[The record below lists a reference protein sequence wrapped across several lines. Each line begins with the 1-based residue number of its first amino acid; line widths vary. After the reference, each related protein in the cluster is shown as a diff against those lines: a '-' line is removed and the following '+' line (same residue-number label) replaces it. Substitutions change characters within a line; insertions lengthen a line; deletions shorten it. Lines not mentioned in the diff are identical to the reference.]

1 MTESVVTTIGAVR
14 TTEGRGE
21 GIIVERK
28 IGIGEY
34 RGAFVPYI
42 TDVVL
47 SNAVDDKNVTDLYR
61 KVKSRN

>member
-28 IGIGEY
+28 VGIGEY
-34 RGAFVPYI
+34 RGAFVPRI
-42 TDVVL
+42 TEVVV